1 MSKTVNVLTLKN
13 EAEAGLMES
22 ILETEGIPYMLKS
35 YHDSAYDGLYQL
47 QQGWGHIEAPE
58 EYKERILELYR
69 ERNGRQE
76 P

>member
-1 MSKTVNVLTLKN
+1 MGKTVKVLVLEN
-13 EAEAGLMES
+13 ETEAGLMES
-22 ILETEGIPYMLKS
+22 ILESEGIPHMVMS
-35 YHDSAYDGLYQL
+35 YHSSAYDGLFQL

-69 ERNGRQE
+69 DRGGH